1 MSGMKSNQLI
11 DFLEKRRQEIYKDE
25 RSKLKEYDELLM
37 KYGVVRGYDGVTYSD
52 LQGNGKGI

>member
-1 MSGMKSNQLI
+1 MKSNQLI

-25 RSKLKEYDELLM
+25 RSILKEYDELLM